1 MFDLSQVI
9 LFELRSAGDRLWESV
24 ACDRGSGRW
33 IVYANLRP
41 GALGTPEPGF
51 AESARVLRNVLD
63 TRLSA
68 KDWIAAVLCGDRVS
82 CTIRP
87 EPQDR

>member
-1 MFDLSQVI
+1 MFDLSQLI
-9 LFELRSAGDRLWESV
+9 MFELRSAGDRLWESV
-24 ACDRGSGRW
+24 ACDRGQDRW

-41 GALGTPEPGF
+41 GAPGTRQPDF
-51 AESARVLRNVLD
+51 AESARILRNVLD
-63 TRLSA
+63 NRLSA

-87 EPQDR
+87 DSHEP

>member
-1 MFDLSQVI
+1 MFDLSQLI

-41 GALGTPEPGF
+41 GAPGTPEPDF

-82 CTIRP
+82 CTICP
-87 EPQDR
+87 ER